1 MSAHH
6 LANNIATLML
16 THATIAG
23 DAAEKMAC
31 TTLVKRDLV
40 YFAKLNAKVMCT
52 TNATHAN
59 IAGDAAY
66 DGMHDRR
73 EA

>member
-1 MSAHH
+1 
-6 LANNIATLML
+6 ML
-16 THATIAG
+16 KPATIAG

-40 YFAKLNAKVMCT
+40 YFAQRNAKMMCT
-52 TNATHAN
+52 TNATHAT
-59 IAGDAAY
+59 IAGDAAD